1 MSQRPPVPSS
11 GRAPRRATARTTK
24 PAPAGRLLL
33 LAAALLASAV
43 LGTAATAVS
52 SARAGRAVAAAPL
65 AIASSPAK
73 PAAAAAIP
81 TSALSLHVLAT
92 GDSGGGNAA
101 QQAVADQMAAVN
113 RRRKVD
119 LVIMAG
125 DNIYDEGDL
134 KRVEATFTR
143 PYRAL
148 LQAGVPFHA
157 VLGNHDIR
165 SGNGDPQINYPPFGM
180 KGRWYTVRQGPVEFF
195 MLDTNVNAAWQHQLP
210 WLKRALASS
219 TAAWKVVVGHHPI
232 RSSGLYGDDPVAIAR
247 LVPWMR
253 RHGVQLYINGH
264 DHNYERSKPID
275 GITYLTV
282 GGGGAALRPV
292 LAGPNSARAVSRHS
306 FAELSFTPT
315 ELTIE
320 AWDSQGER
328 IDQAR
333 LERGASTSR

>member
-1 MSQRPPVPSS
+1 MSQRRS
-11 GRAPRRATARTTK
+11 
-24 PAPAGRLLL
+24 
-33 LAAALLASAV
+33 
-43 LGTAATAVS
+43 ATAVVP
-52 SARAGRAVAAAPL
+52 AHQPLPAGSGRRLWFAAGSLLISGLIGGVPAL
-65 AIASSPAK
+65 ATGASDGRPVR
-73 PAAAAAIP
+73 AAAAAGVTLTAATPVRAAPKATP
-81 TSALSLHVLAT
+81 TSAPSLHVLAIA
-92 GDSGGGNAA
+92 DSGGGNAA
-101 QQAVADQMAAVN
+101 QQAVADQMAAVHG
-113 RRRKVD
+113 RRKVD

-125 DNIYDEGDL
+125 DNIYDQGDL
-134 KRVEATFTR
+134 QRVEATFTR

-165 SGNGDPQINYPPFGM
+165 TGNGDPQVRYPLFGM
-180 KGRWYTVRQGPVEFF
+180 KGRWYSLRRGPVEFF

-210 WLKRALASS
+210 WLKQALASS
-219 TAAWKVVVGHHPI
+219 TAPWKVVVGHHPI
-232 RSSGLYGDDPVAIAR
+232 RSSGFYGDDPVAIAR

-264 DHNYERSKPID
+264 EHNYERSKPID

-292 LAGPNSARAVSRHS
+292 LEGPNSARALSRHS
-306 FAELSFTPT
+306 FAELSFTAT
-315 ELTIE
+315 DLTIE
-320 AWDSQGER
+320 AWDSKGER

>member
-1 MSQRPPVPSS
+1 MSLRRSVTAILTGRSTPRARSGCRLGLVAFTLLVTALVGPVVPALAS
-11 GRAPRRATARTTK
+11 GATAGR
-24 PAPAGRLLL
+24 PAATS
-33 LAAALLASAV
+33 AAA
-43 LGTAATAVS
+43 TPINAT
-52 SARAGRAVAAAPL
+52 
-65 AIASSPAK
+65 
-73 PAAAAAIP
+73 
-81 TSALSLHVLAT
+81 TLHVLAT

-165 SGNGDPQINYPPFGM
+165 SGNGDPQIHYPPFGM

-195 MLDTNVNAAWQHQLP
+195 MLDTNVNTAWQHQLP
-210 WLKRALASS
+210 WLKQALASS
-219 TAAWKVVVGHHPI
+219 TAPWKVVVGHHPI
-232 RSSGLYGDDPVAIAR
+232 HSSGLYGDDPVAIAR
-247 LVPWMR
+247 LTPWMR
-253 RHGVQLYINGH
+253 RYGVQLYINGH

-333 LERGASTSR
+333 LERGASSSR